1 MGKLDDKKKQKRD
14 SLLMAAFTLFTQKG
28 INDTSISDIA
38 KKANMAKGTFYLYFK
53 DKYDIRNKLA
63 SSKTQDLFFAAYLA
77 VRQNQITGFPAQLHF
92 MIDHILNALKNDS
105 QLLIFVSKNLSWN
118 VFQAALE
125 QKMPDRDVRFY
136 DKYLQLI
143 EEGHQAYEHPD
154 LLLFSVIELASST
167 CYNCILYQQPV
178 PLEEYMPYLH
188 KSIDGILSSYQKD
201 SSDTSAD

>member
-1 MGKLDDKKKQKRD
+1 MGKLESNKKKKED
-14 SLLMAAFTLFTQKG
+14 ALYNTAFELFTTKG
-28 INDTSISDIA
+28 TNKTTISDIVE
-38 KKANMAKGTFYLYFK
+38 KAGVAKGTFYLYFK

-63 SSKTQDLFFAAYLA
+63 SPKTQDLFFAAYLA
-77 VRQNQITGFPAQLHF
+77 VRQN
-92 MIDHILNALKNDS
+92 
-105 QLLIFVSKNLSWN
+105 
-118 VFQAALE
+118 QAALE